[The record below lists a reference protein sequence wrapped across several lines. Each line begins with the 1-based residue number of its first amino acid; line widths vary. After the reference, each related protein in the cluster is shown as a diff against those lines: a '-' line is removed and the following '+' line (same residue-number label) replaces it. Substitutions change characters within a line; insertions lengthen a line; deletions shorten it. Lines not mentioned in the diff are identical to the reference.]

1 MGCNDLDASILEKPL
16 AELDGCR
23 EFAYLASSLKDEAH
37 LGGTRGRF
45 LDSGRVLALRQA
57 EKEDNVM
64 IVKKNDRG
72 FTLIELLVVIAIIAI
87 LAALLLP
94 ALASAK
100 RSAIDLNCI
109 SNSKQMLLSMTMYV
123 DDNGGKLISYLE
135 PPNNVDSLW
144 IARLSTNYSAFQSVR
159 CCPAAPAPNPLSS
172 WLEHVPSTDVLQW
185 GTADYPWE
193 WSTDGPFVGSYGLN
207 GYCYG
212 DGYSENFGPPLSYF
226 YQKISG
232 VTHPAQT
239 PYFSDSIW
247 VDGWPMESDAPAA
260 DLYDAGDNN
269 IGMNRLT
276 IARHGYKT
284 AGAAPRH
291 VAHGGALV
299 GGINVAFVD
308 GHVLPVKLEQL
319 WTLYW
324 HVGWL
329 TPAAR
334 PIVQ

>member
-159 CCPAAPAPNPLSS
+159 CCPAAPAPNTRGQRAS
-172 WLEHVPSTDVLQW
+172 
-185 GTADYPWE
+185 PWVRIALA
-193 WSTDGPFVGSYGLN
+193 S
-207 GYCYG
+207 
-212 DGYSENFGPPLSYF
+212 
-226 YQKISG
+226 
-232 VTHPAQT
+232 
-239 PYFSDSIW
+239 
-247 VDGWPMESDAPAA
+247 PAA
-260 DLYDAGDNN
+260 VGPDPE
-269 IGMNRLT
+269 
-276 IARHGYKT
+276 T
-284 AGAAPRH
+284 AATPPGPNSTGAAH
-291 VAHGGALV
+291 C
-299 GGINVAFVD
+299 NVAI
-308 GHVLPVKLEQL
+308 PPPRSQCS
-319 WTLYW
+319 
-324 HVGWL
+324 
-329 TPAAR
+329 
-334 PIVQ
+334 